1 MPDRFLRTVAV
12 VLALPWACAASAPAA
27 PEEALFRQ
35 LKVDVFDQDWPAV
48 LRGCEEILRQFPR
61 GAAMAQ
67 AAFYRATALSHLP
80 GRQAEAPA
88 AYRRFLVD
96 YPDEKVL
103 VEEAWSDLFRLA
115 CDARG
120 RAGGECVTLLR
131 EGLGS
136 RSPNVVTQAA
146 IRASDVPDAG
156 VRRRALPLLKRAYDR
171 ETDPEIRDEVLIAIL
186 KIDPK
191 EVPQPAAPRGAPGAP
206 VEGARPGG
214 KKAPTLIRMT
224 VYDKKAGRYDLKI
237 NLPIAFARM
246 LLDAVDEEQRQELRQ
261 EAEKK
266 GIDLDH
272 IFQAIEKAGAGKL
285 LEAED
290 DEGRVEIWIE

>member
-1 MPDRFLRTVAV
+1 MREPFLRALLV

-35 LKVDVFDQDWPAV
+35 LKVDVFDQDWSAV
-48 LRGCEEILRQFPR
+48 LRGCEEILRRFPR
-61 GAAMAQ
+61 GTAVAQ

-80 GRQAEAPA
+80 DRQAEAPA

-115 CDARG
+115 CDPRG
-120 RAGGECVTLLR
+120 RGGSECVTLLR
-131 EGLGS
+131 EGLDS
-136 RSPNVVTQAA
+136 RSPNVVTLAA

-156 VRRRALPLLKRAYDR
+156 LRRRALPLLKRAYDR

-191 EVPQPAAPRGAPGAP
+191 QVPQPMAPRGVAGAP
-206 VEGARPGG
+206 ADAARPGG

-224 VYDKKAGRYDLKI
+224 VYDKKAGHYDLRI

-246 LLDAVDEEQRQELRQ
+246 LLDAVDEEQRRELRR

-290 DEGRVEIWIE
+290 EEGRVEIWIE